1 MADRGKKQ
9 NRDNECKVLVKG
21 IFVLFLHVMLVLSVF
36 AIGAICFML
45 IEDPEFSEEDKSS
58 IIIIKEEVF
67 LDSLQRKYHLNL
79 SEIGSSVFSDFKNYF
94 DQLASN
100 ATKKEQIEAVEDRW
114 ATFAKWFYFTNIVG
128 TTIGAS
134 MCFNPIQTGLTENRK
149 IRGYR

>member
-79 SEIGSSVFSDFKNYF
+79 SEIGSSVLVISRIT
-94 DQLASN
+94 LIS
-100 ATKKEQIEAVEDRW
+100 W
-114 ATFAKWFYFTNIVG
+114 H
-128 TTIGAS
+128 
-134 MCFNPIQTGLTENRK
+134 
-149 IRGYR
+149 